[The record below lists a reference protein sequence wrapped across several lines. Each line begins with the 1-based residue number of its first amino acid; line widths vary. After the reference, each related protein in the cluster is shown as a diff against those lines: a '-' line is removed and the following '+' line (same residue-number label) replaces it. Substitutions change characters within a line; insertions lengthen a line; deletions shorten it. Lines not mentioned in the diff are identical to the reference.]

1 MTLKRRILIDKLL
14 IPVILLFVLVI
25 YIIKEGMYLFNELYG
40 FYLFYFVLW
49 ILVSTMI
56 ISKSTNHLI
65 KYNIESEHIKLTIY
79 KKLYNVQQID
89 IPINSIKNTK
99 LQTRSTQFGFDILK
113 IYYLDEDELNDLLEL
128 RISDKKDWMS
138 ILSKIE
144 KIN

>member
-1 MTLKRRILIDKLL
+1 
-14 IPVILLFVLVI
+14 
-25 YIIKEGMYLFNELYG
+25 
-40 FYLFYFVLW
+40 
-49 ILVSTMI
+49 MI
-56 ISKSTNHLI
+56 VSKSTNHLI
-65 KYNIESEHIKLTIY
+65 KYTIESEHIKLTIY

-99 LQTRSTQFGFDILK
+99 LQTRSSQFGFDILK

-128 RISDKKDWMS
+128 RISDKKDWLS

>member
-14 IPVILLFVLVI
+14 IPIILLVILLI
-25 YIIKEGMYLFNELYG
+25 HIIKNGMYLFNEFYG
-40 FYLFYFVLW
+40 YYLFLFFLW
-49 ILVSTMI
+49 IIFSIMI
-56 ISKSTNHLI
+56 ISRSTNHLI
-65 KYNIESEHIKLTIY
+65 KYTVEKELIKLTIY
-79 KKLYNVQQID
+79 KKFYNVQQIE

-99 LQTRSTQFGFDILK
+99 LQTRSFQFGFDTLK

-128 RISDKKDWMS
+128 RISDKKDWLS